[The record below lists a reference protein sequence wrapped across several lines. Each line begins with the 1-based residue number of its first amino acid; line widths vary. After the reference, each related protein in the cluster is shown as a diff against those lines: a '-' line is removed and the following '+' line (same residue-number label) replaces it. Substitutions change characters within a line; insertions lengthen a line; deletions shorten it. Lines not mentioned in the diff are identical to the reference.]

1 MAVAGIELGQV
12 TAPRFFF
19 TNKIREPGFRSA
31 GEFAQLFAPGE
42 TNGAGVERVVFKY
55 QSGTL
60 LISKALLNEREI
72 QILVTTID
80 FVAHDR
86 MAEVREVDADL
97 MLAARARPDAEEGE
111 RR

>member
-1 MAVAGIELGQV
+1 M
-12 TAPRFFF
+12 
-19 TNKIREPGFRSA
+19 
-31 GEFAQLFAPGE
+31 
-42 TNGAGVERVVFKY
+42 ERVVFKN

-60 LISKALLNEREI
+60 PSSKALLNEREI
-72 QILVTTID
+72 QIHVATIE